1 MAGAGEQRHERLR
14 TYGFNVPGVDDRWF
28 KGIDHSDFLNPNFC
42 KKYWVPFFKS
52 GDVIEAD
59 RRVKSPSF
67 WLQAASVPLFKIK
80 FVVPLITLLALIWWK
95 WSYLTQICRLA

>member
-1 MAGAGEQRHERLR
+1 M
-14 TYGFNVPGVDDRWF
+14 DDRWF

-80 FVVPLITLLALIWWK
+80 FVVPL
-95 WSYLTQICRLA
+95 